1 MGPRLARA
9 ALTGRIAYHVGKER
23 ITNPRPV
30 TLREVPPTP
39 EHLTDAWLT
48 LALCGGIP
56 DAKVLDHEL
65 GPRSDGTSSRRTL
78 RVKFDDA
85 GREAGLTEW
94 LFTKSGPGFMRR
106 LVSAAVGLGATES
119 AFYAQLRPE
128 LLIEAPTTQYSA
140 YDPVT
145 NRQLLI
151 IDDVSHTRGAHF
163 GNILTRQL
171 EREQAEHVIDTLAA
185 LHAQFWNTLL
195 RKRFGHWLI
204 DSYEWMARLNVT
216 INAPKRILVGFERA
230 REVIP
235 PRLYRRSKEVP
246 DTLMRSLKINIAG
259 PQTLLHGDVHPG
271 NWYVTGDN
279 RMGLYD
285 WQCAV
290 RGGWARDIA
299 YALSTHLTVENRRAW
314 ERDLVVRYCDRLAE
328 AGCRIPDAGE
338 SFLAYRQQM
347 LHAMFM
353 WLVTIGRYSLQPD
366 MQPKDVTLESVRR
379 TCQAAEDLDSLEAI
393 VAHDRGSGV
402 AGRVMKEVS
411 FHREILKGSKHVQDG

>member
-1 MGPRLARA
+1 MRAGLARA
-9 ALTGRIAYHVGKER
+9 ALTSRVGYHVAKER
-23 ITNPRPV
+23 ITNPRPL

-39 EHLTDAWLT
+39 EHLTDEWLT
-48 LALCGGIP
+48 FALCRGMPG
-56 DAKVLDHEL
+56 AKVLGHEL

-78 RVKFDDA
+78 RVEFDEV
-85 GREAGLTEW
+85 GREAGLTER
-94 LFTKSGPGFMRR
+94 LFTKSAPGFMTR
-106 LVSAAVGLGATES
+106 LVSTAVGLGAIES
-119 AFYAQLRPE
+119 AFYAQVRPE
-128 LLIEAPTTQYSA
+128 LAIEAPTSQYSS

-151 IDDVSHTRGAHF
+151 VDDVSYTRRAHF
-163 GNILTRQL
+163 GNILTREL
-171 EREQAEHVIDTLAA
+171 ERKQADQVIDALAA
-185 LHAQFWNTLL
+185 LHAEFWNAPL
-195 RKRFGHWLI
+195 RKRFGHWLP
-204 DSYEWMARLNVT
+204 DSYEWMARLNIT

-246 DTLMRSLKINIAG
+246 DALMRSLKINIAG

-279 RMGLYD
+279 RMGLCD
-285 WQCAV
+285 WQCVV

-314 ERDLVVRYCDRLAE
+314 ERDLLAYYRDRLSE
-328 AGCRIPDAGE
+328 AGCQVPNADE

-353 WLVTIGRYSLQPD
+353 WLVTVGRYSLQPE
-366 MQPKDVTLESVRR
+366 MQPMDVTLESVRR
-379 TCQAAEDLDSLEAI
+379 TCQAAEDLDSLQT
-393 VAHDRGSGV
+393 VTGPGSDRVLLGG
-402 AGRVMKEVS
+402 
-411 FHREILKGSKHVQDG
+411 

>member
-1 MGPRLARA
+1 MGARLARA
-9 ALTGRIAYHVGKER
+9 ALTSRIAYHVAKER

-30 TLREVPPTP
+30 TLREIPPTP
-39 EHLTDAWLT
+39 GHLTNEWLT
-48 LALCGGIP
+48 LALCRGIP
-56 DAKVLDHEL
+56 GAKVLDYEL

-78 RVKFDDA
+78 RVEFDDT

-94 LFTKSGPGFMRR
+94 LFTKSGPGFMTR
-106 LVSAAVGLGATES
+106 LVSAAVGLGAIES

-128 LLIEAPTTQYSA
+128 LVIEAPATRHSA

-171 EREQAEHVIDTLAA
+171 ERGQAEQVIDTLAA
-185 LHAQFWNTLL
+185 LHAQFWNTAL
-195 RKRFGHWLI
+195 RERFGDWLL
-204 DSYEWMARLNVT
+204 DSYEWMARLNIT
-216 INAPKRILVGFERA
+216 INAPRRIAVGFKRA

-246 DTLMRSLKINIAG
+246 ATLMRSLKINIAG

-285 WQCAV
+285 WQCVV

-299 YALSTHLTVENRRAW
+299 YALSTHLTVENRRVW
-314 ERDLVVRYCDRLAE
+314 EQDLVARYCDRLAE
-328 AGCRIPDAGE
+328 AGCQVPKAE
-338 SFLAYRQQM
+338 EAFLAYRQQM

-366 MQPKDVTLESVRR
+366 MQPKDITLESVRR
-379 TCQAAEDLDSLEAI
+379 TCQAAEDLDSLAAI
-393 VAHDRGSGV
+393 TGRDRDRMLLGG
-402 AGRVMKEVS
+402 
-411 FHREILKGSKHVQDG
+411 